1 MPENERRQIRGLPTT
16 KVQVSLD
23 VVTVAAVRAA
33 MERDGVNF
41 SRALSAL
48 ATAAAVT
55 DPVLFQAIKEALK
68 NVVLER
74 VADKGWHPG
83 LSAALAREIVTGEDA
98 GEELRWN

>member
-1 MPENERRQIRGLPTT
+1 MAGNERRQIPGLPTK

-48 ATAAAVT
+48 ATMAAVT
-55 DPVLFQAIKEALK
+55 DPVLFQAIKEALEK
-68 NVVLER
+68 VALER
-74 VADKGWHPG
+74 VAARGWHPG
-83 LSAALAREIVTGEDA
+83 LSAALAQEIVTGEDT
-98 GEELRWN
+98 GELGWN

>member
-1 MPENERRQIRGLPTT
+1 MAENERRQIRGLPTT

-48 ATAAAVT
+48 ATMAALM
-55 DPVLFQAIKEALK
+55 DPVLFAAIKESLQQVA
-68 NVVLER
+68 LER
-74 VADKGWHPG
+74 VAERGWHPG
-83 LSAALAREIVTGEDA
+83 LSAALAQEIVTGEDA
-98 GEELRWN
+98 GELGWN